1 MNTLSTNIKFDSLTL
16 EDVRKLYEQ
25 MERDELLS
33 KYTFPTKPS
42 SDGYYHIW
50 VASGNGRKQL
60 KAKNLEKLKEK
71 IYLYEKGINGKARKT
86 FKDVFEILIEEKLKY
101 VTDPDRLLSVN
112 NTILHM
118 RQAYNRFIKDSSIE
132 NSYIDKISKSDLENF
147 FYDVLTGGYCR
158 KKAFLE
164 CRGLVKQV
172 LSLGYEHYWIEE
184 NPYYR
189 INFSKYNDM
198 IIQSTPISKR
208 VHSDKDLDRM
218 IEYLHEYQQKKP
230 DYMPAYA
237 LELQIIAGLRR
248 GEIPPIEWSD
258 VTETGLNINKEQI
271 LVRKSDR
278 NNKSFNQIVN
288 HTKNYTD
295 RSFPMTKDLRDFFI
309 RLRAVNKEY
318 FPGNIYCFP
327 NTKTDT
333 GVITN
338 NAVYP
343 FYVRMCNKL
352 NIEISKDFIKGP
364 HSFRRNGITR
374 VANNPEG
381 NIMIASMIYG
391 NSPQS
396 ASSHYYSG
404 VNMEIARKLVEGNQ

>member
-1 MNTLSTNIKFDSLTL
+1 MNTLFDNLTL
-16 EDVRKLYEQ
+16 EDVRKLYEK

-33 KYTFPTKPS
+33 KYTFPTKQS

-50 VASGNGRKQL
+50 VATDNGRKQL

-71 IYLYEKGINGKARKT
+71 IYLHEKGIDGKARKT

-101 VTDPDRLLSVN
+101 VTDPDRLASVN

-118 RQAYNRFIKDSSIE
+118 RQAYNRFLKGTSIE
-132 NSYIDKISKSDLENF
+132 NTYIDKISKSDLENL
-147 FYDVLTGGYCR
+147 FYHVLTGGLCR

-164 CRGLVKQV
+164 CRGLVKQIM
-172 LSLGYEHYWIEE
+172 SLAYEHYWVGE
-184 NPYYR
+184 NVYYR

-218 IEYLHEYQQKKP
+218 IEYLHEYQWKKP

-248 GEIPPIEWSD
+248 GEVPPIEWTD

-271 LVRKSDR
+271 LVRKSER
-278 NNKSFNQIVN
+278 NAKSYNLIVD
-288 HTKNYTD
+288 HTKTYTD
-295 RSFPMTKDLRDFFI
+295 RCFPMTKDLRDFFT
-309 RLRAVNKEY
+309 RLKTVDDEY
-318 FPGNIYCFP
+318 YPGSPYCFP
-327 NTKTDT
+327 NITTDT

-352 NIEISKDFIKGP
+352 GIEISRDFIKGP
-364 HSFRRNGITR
+364 HSFRRNGITK

-396 ASSHYYSG
+396 ASAHYYSG
-404 VNMEIARKLVEGNQ
+404 VNLETARKLVEGNR